1 MSNMVFRVLY
11 ITGED
16 VQSYFSFVNREAYAL
31 WNRHVLVIKEKIDK
45 INQQLN
51 AEGRD
56 GEGTI
61 EDYRQWIVSVY
72 YFAHEF
78 GMNYVPYDIQCACNT
93 VEDGVG
99 LPRTNWP

>member
-1 MSNMVFRVLY
+1 MVFRVLY

-31 WNRHVLVIKEKIDK
+31 WNRHVLAIKEKIDD
-45 INQQLN
+45 INGRLN

-72 YFAHEF
+72 YFAHKF
-78 GMNYVPYDIQCACNT
+78 GMNYVPYDIQYACNT